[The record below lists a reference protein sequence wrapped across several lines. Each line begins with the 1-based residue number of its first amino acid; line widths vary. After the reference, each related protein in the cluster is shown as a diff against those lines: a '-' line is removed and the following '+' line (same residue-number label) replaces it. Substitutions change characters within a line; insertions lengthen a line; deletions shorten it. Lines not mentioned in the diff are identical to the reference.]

1 MLRGRR
7 IIFLNL
13 KYAAPIS
20 LLRKGAAFLE
30 GNNMNKTEIRL
41 QYDISKNNDSAI
53 PAIIV
58 AAGSSTRMQGMNKQF
73 MPVLG
78 VPVIARTLMTF
89 EACDDISKI
98 IVVTSANSIVDMQ
111 LICDKYMIS
120 KVTDIIEGG
129 ANRHESVMNG
139 IARLEVRDKKVLIH
153 DGARPFVSVNIISDV
168 VNALCQYDA
177 TLCVSKINDTVK
189 MVNDDGMVINTI
201 DRSMLY
207 AAQTPQGVDV
217 DKYKSAC
224 ESLENVDIFT
234 DDASIM
240 ETAGYSVKAIV
251 GSGKNIKITTPDDIA
266 IAEAIVKGECEQ

>member
-1 MLRGRR
+1 
-7 IIFLNL
+7 
-13 KYAAPIS
+13 
-20 LLRKGAAFLE
+20 
-30 GNNMNKTEIRL
+30 MNKTEIKL
-41 QYDISKNNDSAI
+41 QYDISQNNDSAI

-58 AAGSSTRMQGMNKQF
+58 AAGSSTRMQGINKQF

-98 IVVTSANSIVDMQ
+98 IVVTSTNSIVDMQ
-111 LICDKYMIS
+111 LICEKYMIS
-120 KVTDIIEGG
+120 KVADIIEGG
-129 ANRHESVMNG
+129 SNRHESVING
-139 IARLEVRDKKVLIH
+139 MTCLDECDKKVLIH

-177 TLCVSKINDTVK
+177 ALCVSKINDTVK
-189 MVNDDGMVINTI
+189 MVDDGMVINTV

-217 DKYKSAC
+217 NKYKNAC
-224 ESLENVDIFT
+224 DSLHNIDLFT

-240 ETAGYSVKAIV
+240 EAAGYTVKAII
-251 GSGKNIKITTPDDIA
+251 GSSKNIKITTPDDVA